1 MSQILNF
8 GVNSP
13 SSVAEIQVA
22 LKFGPTI
29 NLEWWSMSRKIV
41 YLPFLTISLMTIF
54 VNPWTAPDPINQP
67 KLFVGLIGIPILI
80 PFLVKSLTS
89 DKQKS
94 EKVFLVSTFL
104 ILFCIILS
112 TILNVGEIWEK
123 LWGVFGR
130 STGALAYLVIIS
142 SLLVGFAW
150 GKYIKA
156 DLILVWIIRTGY
168 IVSSYA
174 ILQIAELDPISWES
188 RGQVGFSTL
197 GNINYVSAFLGMT
210 SSAMLTYVISKDR
223 PLTSRLWFALVC
235 ILNFWIFIVSGS
247 LQGFLVLFTGIS
259 SLFLLQYKRNF
270 NGKAKWPALVISYL
284 TVWLITFV
292 GLAGIGP
299 LGAVIKQDTM
309 VFRADYWKAGIRMIL
324 DSPWLGK
331 GPDSY
336 GMYYREFRDYAA
348 TYRTEPGRT
357 SNSAHSVLIDIG
369 VSYGVVAVVALL
381 IIIYIVY
388 RQVTKSIDSTSS
400 NGFSSN
406 SSFNAVIAISG
417 GFLSTLTFSI
427 SQIAIMSWGFLI
439 WGWLAQASNKLDS
452 KEVRSTNALPTAS
465 RKSDQQPVLEV
476 NRSQVVL
483 MATLFFLMTSFLV
496 APRLTA
502 EREFKRA
509 LKEPDIKFLE
519 SKSADTFTPIGYG
532 YLALDTVI
540 SLNLLEPSLAIAQN
554 LVSRNQSEYVAWT
567 IIARHPN
574 STSEEQTIAK
584 QRLRELDPLNKEH
597 Q

>member
-1 MSQILNF
+1 M
-8 GVNSP
+8 
-13 SSVAEIQVA
+13 
-22 LKFGPTI
+22 FGPNV
-29 NLEWWSMSRKIV
+29 NLEWCSMSRKII

-67 KLFVGLIGIPILI
+67 KLFVGLLGIPILI
-80 PFLVKSLTS
+80 PFLVKSLRT
-89 DKQKS
+89 DKPKN
-94 EKVFLVSTFL
+94 KKAFLIAFFL
-104 ILFCIILS
+104 ILLCVMLS
-112 TILNVGEIWEK
+112 TIFNVGEIWEK

-130 STGALAYLVIIS
+130 STGALAYLVILS

-156 DLILVWIIRTGY
+156 DLILMWIIRTGY

-174 ILQIAELDPISWES
+174 ILQIAELDPILWES

-210 SSAMLTYVISKDR
+210 SSAMLTYVVSKDR

-259 SLFLLQYKRNF
+259 SLFLIQYKRNL
-270 NGKAKWPALVISYL
+270 NRKVNWPALVISYL

-299 LGAVIKQDTM
+299 LGALIKQDTM
-309 VFRADYWKAGIRMIL
+309 IFRADYWKAGMRMIL

-369 VSYGVVAVVALL
+369 VSYGVIAVVALL
-381 IIIYIVY
+381 MIICLVY
-388 RQVTKSIDSTSS
+388 RQVTNSIDIFTS
-400 NGFSSN
+400 NGISSN
-406 SSFNAVIAISG
+406 SSYSAVVAISG

-439 WGWLAQASNKLDS
+439 WGWLAQGSSGLDS
-452 KEVRSTNALPTAS
+452 KVARSSNVFSVSAGQS
-465 RKSDQQPVLEV
+465 GQQSDVEV
-476 NRSQVVL
+476 NHFQVVF
-483 MATLFFLMTSFLV
+483 MATLLLLITIFLV

-502 EREFKRA
+502 EREFKSA
-509 LKEPDIKFLE
+509 LKKPDIQFIE
-519 SKSADTFTPIGYG
+519 SKSEDSFMPIGYG

-540 SLNLLEPSLAIAQN
+540 SLNLLEPSLVIAQN
-554 LVSRNQSEYVAWT
+554 LVSRNPREYVAWT

-574 STSEEQTIAK
+574 STPKDQSIAN
-584 QRLRELDPLNKEH
+584 QRLRELDPLNEEH